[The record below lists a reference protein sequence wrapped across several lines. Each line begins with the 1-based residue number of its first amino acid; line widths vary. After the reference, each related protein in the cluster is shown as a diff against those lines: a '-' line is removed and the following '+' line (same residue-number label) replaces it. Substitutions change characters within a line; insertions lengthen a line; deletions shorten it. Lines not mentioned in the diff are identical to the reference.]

1 MTNTQIILYKFIQI
15 HNNLN
20 WNYISD
26 NYKLSE
32 NFIREFQDKVNWW
45 CMLNYQN
52 LSEKFKSEFKY
63 KNI

>member
-32 NFIREFQDKVNWW
+32 NFIREFQDKLNWDRIS
-45 CMLNYQN
+45 MHQKLSENLNQN
-52 LSEKFKSEFKY
+52 L
-63 KNI
+63 ND